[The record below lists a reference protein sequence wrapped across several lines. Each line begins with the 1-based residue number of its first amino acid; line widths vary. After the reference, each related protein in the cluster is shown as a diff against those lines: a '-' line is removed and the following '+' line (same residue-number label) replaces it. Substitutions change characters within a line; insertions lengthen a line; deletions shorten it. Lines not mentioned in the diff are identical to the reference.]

1 MIITKDKNLII
12 IKESGASGQ
21 YVLNI
26 NTGEFLGKKGGQ
38 IKRIP
43 YPLYDMRRDF
53 GRLNTTLGHTIE
65 SIICYKGNSE
75 TRFFREEDVIALMK
89 IADKLDSLNR
99 GRFNYDFNAL
109 RKVEEN
115 YKAFV
120 KYINNHEGEATNEI
134 QNGFF
139 SWLEFEQKKQA
150 LGQYADLISPEM
162 YSAMTNRGRAD
173 YSLAEWKTIAYYLNR
188 GRLWE
193 YHEHNVNRLVDYL
206 EICRKMNKTPNE
218 QTNFMREYVETKNE
232 YILRQ
237 KEYDNNKL
245 VANYK
250 AKEKAFTFTYG
261 DYSVVVPTC
270 TDDIIN
276 EGANMHHC
284 VGGYVGDVVDN
295 RTYIVFVRRTDT
307 PNQCYITAQV
317 RLDGRLGQYYLAYDN
332 RISEQA
338 DIDFYRAFQT
348 HLTNNW

>member
-12 IKESGASGQ
+12 IKENGTTGQ

-43 YPLYDMRRDF
+43 YPLCDMRRDF
-53 GRLNTTLGHTIE
+53 GRLDTTLGRTIE
-65 SIICYKGNSE
+65 HILYYKGNSE
-75 TRFFREEDVIALMK
+75 TCFFRGEEVIALMK
-89 IADKLDSLNR
+89 IADKLDSLNK
-99 GRFNYDFNAL
+99 GRFNYNFNAL
-109 RKVEEN
+109 KKVEAN

-120 KYINNHEGEATNEI
+120 KYINKCEGEITDEM
-134 QNGFF
+134 QRGFF
-139 SWLEFEQKKQA
+139 TWLEFEQKKQA
-150 LGQYADLISPEM
+150 LGQYADSISPEM
-162 YSAMTNRGRAD
+162 YSAMVSRGRAD

-193 YHEHNVNRLVDYL
+193 YHEHSVAKLVEYL
-206 EICRKMNKTPNE
+206 EICRKMGKTPNE

-232 YILRQ
+232 YILRK
-237 KEYDNNKL
+237 KEFDNSKL

-261 DYSVVVPTC
+261 EYSVVVPTC

-284 VGGYVGDVVDN
+284 VGGYVGDVVAN
-295 RTYIVFVRRTDT
+295 NTYIVFVRKTNT

-317 RLDGRLGQYYLAYDN
+317 RLDGKLGQYYLAYDRHIN
-332 RISEQA
+332 SNE
-338 DIDFYRAFQT
+338 DIEFYNAFAK
-348 HLTNNW
+348 HLKENW

>member
-1 MIITKDKNLII
+1 MYI
-12 IKESGASGQ
+12 IK
-21 YVLNI
+21 
-26 NTGEFLGKKGGQ
+26 T
-38 IKRIP
+38 
-43 YPLYDMRRDF
+43 
-53 GRLNTTLGHTIE
+53 
-65 SIICYKGNSE
+65 SE
-75 TRFFREEDVIALMK
+75 EIALMK

-162 YSAMTNRGRAD
+162 YSTMTSRGREE

-193 YHEHNVNRLVDYL
+193 YHEHSVGKLVEYL
-206 EICRKMNKTPNE
+206 EICRKMGKTPNE

-232 YILRQ
+232 YLLRK
-237 KEYDNNKL
+237 KEFDNSKL

-295 RTYIVFVRRTDT
+295 RTYSVFVRRTDT

-332 RISEQA
+332 RITEQE

>member
-1 MIITKDKNLII
+1 
-12 IKESGASGQ
+12 
-21 YVLNI
+21 
-26 NTGEFLGKKGGQ
+26 
-38 IKRIP
+38 
-43 YPLYDMRRDF
+43 
-53 GRLNTTLGHTIE
+53 
-65 SIICYKGNSE
+65 
-75 TRFFREEDVIALMK
+75 
-89 IADKLDSLNR
+89 
-99 GRFNYDFNAL
+99 
-109 RKVEEN
+109 
-115 YKAFV
+115 
-120 KYINNHEGEATNEI
+120 
-134 QNGFF
+134 
-139 SWLEFEQKKQA
+139 
-150 LGQYADLISPEM
+150 M

-284 VGGYVGDVVDN
+284 VGGYVGDVVAN
-295 RTYIVFVRRTDT
+295 NTYIVFVRKTNT

-317 RLDGRLGQYYLAYDN
+317 RLDGRLGQYYLAYDR
-332 RISEQA
+332 RINSDE
-338 DIDFYRAFQT
+338 DIEFYNAFAK
-348 HLTNNW
+348 HLEENWN